1 MAAIYASLASEDR
14 ISYYTLAHSKHI
26 RLGISARS
34 FTPWDSPNTIRK
46 YELVILERNFYE
58 ISGHNFNLF
67 YREVH
72 KYAEDVRKEIR
83 ELLHHKVQVGDRFS
97 VTTDEYTSLKIA
109 RHCCV
114 NVHLPGGDHIG
125 LGMIRVT
132 GSLTGERAAEILSHK
147 LEQFGIEDNHV
158 LVANTTDGASV
169 MKKMGRILKW
179 IHQLC
184 HAHGR

>member
-1 MAAIYASLASEDR
+1 M
-14 ISYYTLAHSKHI
+14 
-26 RLGISARS
+26 
-34 FTPWDSPNTIRK
+34 
-46 YELVILERNFYE
+46 
-58 ISGHNFNLF
+58 
-67 YREVH
+67 H

-169 MKKMGRILKW
+169 MKKMGRLLKR

-184 HAHGR
+184 HAHGNSKFILTSRTIFVLFPPRSVYVRQGITELCPARCKFKM